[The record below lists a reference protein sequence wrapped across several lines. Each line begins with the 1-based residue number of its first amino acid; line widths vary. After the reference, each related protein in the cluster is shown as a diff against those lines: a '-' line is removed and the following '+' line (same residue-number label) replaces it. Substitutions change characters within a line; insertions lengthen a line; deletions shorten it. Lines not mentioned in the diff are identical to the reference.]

1 MEGKVEWT
9 GGSTLDGINSSG
21 DRVSMN
27 WEEGPSP
34 MQVVLQCVGACSL
47 VDVVDGV
54 KGREIRSAHVD
65 LTSERAKDPPRVFTK
80 IHMNYVVDSDAPEVL
95 LRRLVE
101 KSHEKYCSVSNML
114 IGTVDITWELNVL

>member
-21 DRVSMN
+21 DRISMN

-54 KGREIRSAHVD
+54 KGREIRAAHVD
-65 LTSERAKDPPRVFTK
+65 LTSERAKEPPRVFTK

-114 IGTVDITWELNVL
+114 IGTVEITWELNVL